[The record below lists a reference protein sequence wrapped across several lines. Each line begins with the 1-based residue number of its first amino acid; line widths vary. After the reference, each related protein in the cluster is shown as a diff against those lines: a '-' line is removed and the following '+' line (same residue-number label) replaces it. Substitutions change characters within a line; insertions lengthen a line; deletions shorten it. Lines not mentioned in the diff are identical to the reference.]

1 MNQTQREATLD
12 LLILSIY
19 ADSHISLVE
28 EEALQ
33 NALQNLGWES
43 VIPRDIYFC
52 NSLRRARDASADEP
66 ALAAYLMEKTAVF
79 QSQDAKAEA
88 LKHLGD
94 LIKSDGT
101 SPDEGGFL
109 AKLHAALSTEMP
121 GT

>member
-28 EEALQ
+28 EAALQ

-43 VIPRDIYFC
+43 VSPRDIYFC
-52 NSLRRARDASADEP
+52 NSLKRARDASADEP
-66 ALAAYLMEKTAVF
+66 ALLAYLKEKAAVF
-79 QSQDAKAEA
+79 QSQDAKVEA
-88 LKHLGD
+88 LKHLSD

-109 AKLHAALSTEMP
+109 AKLHAALS
-121 GT
+121 